1 MLREFEFTTL
11 NLSRSKFARD
21 YYLAGTKF
29 TRLDALKD
37 AMPFWSITGGTTTV
51 SLFFFF
57 CFIYYSEEK
66 RKREREREYVYK
78 YKRDERKQFQRSVA
92 FFSLF
97 LFFSSVVFQSNRRV
111 CFKFFFAKEFA
122 LTNNRTILTPILREQ
137 SLFAS
142 R

>member
-66 RKREREREYVYK
+66 RKERERESMYINTKETRENSFKEVWP
-78 YKRDERKQFQRSVA
+78 F
-92 FFSLF
+92 F
-97 LFFSSVVFQSNRRV
+97 LFFSFSLQLF
-111 CFKFFFAKEFA
+111 FKATDEFA
-122 LTNNRTILTPILREQ
+122 LLNFFSRKNLYSQTTEQ
-137 SLFAS
+137 F
-142 R
+142 